1 MNLKKLKIGLGADSD
16 DEIVKKTK
24 TILENMGFIIKLY
37 GTINNEKISWVEIAK
52 NISIDIQSKEI
63 DTEMPIT
70 DNKQVDE
77 KSVPIIQNLPP
88 PPLPGQLPLP
98 PAPGELGLPPPPLL
112 EKTVECAACGSSLK
126 VKDMTLRRMTCP
138 ICSEIIEM

>member
-1 MNLKKLKIGLGADSD
+1 MKRKSDREAKEIFDEMTKNLPPLPSLSINLG
-16 DEIVKKTK
+16 
-24 TILENMGFIIKLY
+24 
-37 GTINNEKISWVEIAK
+37 
-52 NISIDIQSKEI
+52 QSNQI
-63 DTEMPIT
+63 DTEMQVT
-70 DNKQVDE
+70 DSKPVDE
-77 KSVPIIQNLPP
+77 KSVPVIQDLPP